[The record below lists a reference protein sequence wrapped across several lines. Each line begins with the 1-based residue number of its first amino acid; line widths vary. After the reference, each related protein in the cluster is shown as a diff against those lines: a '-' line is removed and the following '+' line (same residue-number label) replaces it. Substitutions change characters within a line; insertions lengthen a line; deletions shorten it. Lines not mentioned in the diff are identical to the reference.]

1 MYRFEVIAI
10 LDTLRFTALFVGLLG
25 STYTIHLG
33 LIEKR
38 VVKFLLV
45 LTELLRQVFRLRR
58 YERKKVESRRFAI
71 GGYPQNFR
79 VDKDVPH
86 QSFVDR

>member
-58 YERKKVESRRFAI
+58 YERKKVESRRLQSVGIRKIFA
-71 GGYPQNFR
+71 
-79 VDKDVPH
+79 
-86 QSFVDR
+86 